1 MGAHLAGRNPARL
14 MGLNQN
20 WGCLEEGREANFVAL
35 SPDGRI
41 LQSFRAG
48 RPLLPA

>member
-1 MGAHLAGRNPARL
+1 MGVE
-14 MGLNQN
+14 QS
-20 WGCLEEGREANFVAL
+20 WGQLEEGREANFVAL

-41 LQSFRAG
+41 VQSFRAG